1 MDLTAEIKQLFKQ
14 QQGYSHWRNI
24 LHFYEQHEQ
33 DLTERQKKRIINR
46 SEKYRLEH
54 NRDKKNHDD
63 KIRREDVYPNIYLSQ
78 IR

>member
-1 MDLTAEIKQLFKQ
+1 MDLSVEIRQLFKQ

-24 LHFYEQHEQ
+24 LHFYEEHK
-33 DLTERQKKRIINR
+33 DNLTDKQKKRIINK

-54 NRDKKNHDD
+54 NRDSKNHND
-63 KIRREDVYPNIYLSQ
+63 KIRKEDVYPNIYLSQ